1 MSWPPESE
9 QKLKKLWKDGLTGS
23 EIAKFFG
30 TTRSAILGKVHRLK
44 LETRATSKRTTN
56 TTKLKTEDTGEVKR
70 EKLVGRKS
78 KFKALL
84 LDKSFP
90 PEQPTKLED
99 LTDEHCRWPLGE
111 RMEPATFFCGRKP
124 LEIKNS
130 GKKYTYCELHLLY
143 GYVSKSDKEEDQISE
158 EEVPKF
164 IEKKVKSA

>member
-1 MSWPPESE
+1 MSWTPESE

-56 TTKLKTEDTGEVKR
+56 TTKIKTEVTGEVKR

-99 LTDEHCRWPLGE
+99 LTDDHCRWPLGE
-111 RMEPATFFCGRKP
+111 KLQPVKFFCGRKP
-124 LEIKNS
+124 TEKFV
-130 GKKYTYCELHLLY
+130 YCALHLMI
-143 GYVSKSDKEEDQISE
+143 GYQSKNEKEDDIITEEDI
-158 EEVPKF
+158 PKF
-164 IEKKVKSA
+164 IEKKIKSA